1 MTMVNNNQNA
11 SRLIFTRIDNQ
22 FRRYALNNSS
32 NNINSYNS
40 VRVNNQNSSEAI
52 IEQSQRVHT
61 YQDLVNQLRERL
73 NNNELSLRERVE
85 ELNRVNNDIEL
96 ENERIT
102 EEENKFKRITLKSL
116 SASYIENNE
125 SELPEHLVSTYNRLK
140 YLNGLKSNKRNI
152 EDSNDVDNAK
162 TDTVNIPT
170 KKNFFI
176 KIKIYLSCSLQ
187 KVL

>member
-73 NNNELSLRERVE
+73 NNSELSLRERVE

-102 EEENKFKRITLKSL
+102 EENKFKRITLRSL
-116 SASYIENNE
+116 S
-125 SELPEHLVSTYNRLK
+125 
-140 YLNGLKSNKRNI
+140 
-152 EDSNDVDNAK
+152 
-162 TDTVNIPT
+162 
-170 KKNFFI
+170 
-176 KIKIYLSCSLQ
+176 
-187 KVL
+187 